1 MQDIT
6 LLLTLF
12 GTMFLGAILPGPD
25 MLIVIRNS
33 LLFGRLRGI
42 ATAFGVATL
51 MTSYSAVAVFFI
63 DSIRQ
68 HYMLAFRILSCVG
81 AIYLIYLA
89 YKCFRNATTF
99 RFGTLQAS
107 SGEVISMPKAYL
119 LGALT
124 NLLNPKAI
132 VYVFSI
138 MPFFTHATHSFAF
151 NLSIVATVFAAVASC
166 FVFVATMLSLQ
177 KVRDGFAKF
186 STYMEYLFSLL
197 LFVFGIWVLVENIL

>member
-1 MQDIT
+1 MLPVGKVVAMLSVIVWKMQMQDII

-33 LLFGRLRGI
+33 WRYGRARGI
-42 ATAFGVATL
+42 ATALGVATL

-63 DSIRQ
+63 DSIRER
-68 HYMLAFRILSCVG
+68 YMLAFRTLSCIG

-99 RFGTLQAS
+99 RFGNLQS
-107 SGEVISMPKAYL
+107 EDEEVISIPKAYL

-138 MPFFTHATHSFAF
+138 MP
-151 NLSIVATVFAAVASC
+151 VA
-166 FVFVATMLSLQ
+166 
-177 KVRDGFAKF
+177 
-186 STYMEYLFSLL
+186 
-197 LFVFGIWVLVENIL
+197 VLGC